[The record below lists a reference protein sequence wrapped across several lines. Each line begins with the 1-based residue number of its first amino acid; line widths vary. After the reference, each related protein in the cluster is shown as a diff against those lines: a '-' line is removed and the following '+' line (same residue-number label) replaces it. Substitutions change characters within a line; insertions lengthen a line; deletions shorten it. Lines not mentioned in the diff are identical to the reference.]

1 MEAKPVQKLCRP
13 LLLLFSGH
21 RELETGL
28 LVPSITK
35 KITFKGNVNKSA
47 VHSWGL
53 RTLNIHDKF
62 TRLISVHFLTEIVF

>member
-35 KITFKGNVNKSA
+35 KITFKGNVNKSGP
-47 VHSWGL
+47 S
-53 RTLNIHDKF
+53 
-62 TRLISVHFLTEIVF
+62 ISMTNSQD